1 MNTRGSSSGRRRS
14 FSWSQSSAPRRCLKF
29 YNISRPGQ
37 ITFSFIKTLC
47 ILFGV
52 DFIWKC
58 GMLSPARS
66 RRKAVKMR
74 LWSVR
79 LELTTAEK
87 WDPLDCGMNGGAEA
101 SMGAA
106 ASFFL
111 FFLIEKP
118 IDIFPFSW
126 PPAARATTATNKL
139 LVGQVKGTVT
149 MKISVV
155 STNCNKSE
163 LRNLYVRIRI
173 SGTLHKVDQS
183 CQQSLKIQNVIVSVK
198 CIRRV
203 YKNKER
209 LIWLFC
215 A

>member
-1 MNTRGSSSGRRRS
+1 MNTRGSSTGRRGS

-37 ITFSFIKTLC
+37 IRFSFIKTLC

-52 DFIWKC
+52 DFIRKC

-79 LELTTAEK
+79 LKLTTAEK
-87 WDPLDCGMNGGAEA
+87 WDPLDCGMNGG
-101 SMGAA
+101 GWGLDGGGCQLL
-106 ASFFL
+106 FFFF

-183 CQQSLKIQNVIVSVK
+183 CLQSLKIQ
-198 CIRRV
+198 
-203 YKNKER
+203 
-209 LIWLFC
+209 
-215 A
+215 